1 MRPGRLLR
9 QARRR
14 AGYSQRALATRT
26 GVAQPTIARIE
37 SGDSNP
43 RIETMEHLLREC
55 GETLVAVP
63 RAGAGVDRT
72 TIRALLALTPAGRLA
87 SLPAEA
93 ATLDRLDR
101 ARRVAAR

>member
-1 MRPGRLLR
+1 
-9 QARRR
+9 
-14 AGYSQRALATRT
+14 LAART

-101 ARRVAAR
+101 ARRIAPR